1 MDAGI
6 VVWDCKRA
14 ADSIRPISAIRFRLL
29 DTGIF
34 SPQKYCGATHIAS
47 MTAQASNI
55 AVWAIAGWAPKQP
68 AATLKELYYR
78 HNILSHEH
86 PSIRSDSDL
95 IDLPGFTHRS
105 FSDLPLLAAGN
116 DRGKWDEA
124 LRNFQIARAFTHGF
138 FDKYLKADKQTVLDA
153 KSPPD
158 ERVKVDHFGPAAKAE
173 ASRSTSP

>member
-1 MDAGI
+1 M
-6 VVWDCKRA
+6 
-14 ADSIRPISAIRFRLL
+14 
-29 DTGIF
+29 
-34 SPQKYCGATHIAS
+34 
-47 MTAQASNI
+47 
-55 AVWAIAGWAPKQP
+55 
-68 AATLKELYYR
+68 
-78 HNILSHEH
+78 NILRFGLTAGAHAG
-86 PSIRSDSDL
+86 PSLERVRGTDSSRHCVIDRRKIRQRLTLRQTVIAAAHSRSYCLCRADL

-158 ERVKVDHFGPAAKAE
+158 ERVKVDRFGPAAKAE